1 MGGILASPVL
11 PNGMPLPGGVTNMDQ
26 VESLLDR
33 PKFYYKEEH
42 MRKVLR
48 RFMVFSCLA
57 LAPALAP
64 AQTKAT
70 FEVASVKP
78 AAPLDMAKLKAAIQN
93 GETPRL
99 GARVDGVRAEYIYV
113 TLQDLFFLAYNVKS
127 SQITGPDWMASQRFD
142 IVAKLPHG
150 ASREDVPKMLKAL
163 LEDRFKLALHR
174 ESKERPALAL
184 VIGAGGPKM
193 KRSSESSKPVDAG
206 APLAPGEKQ
215 MDGPDGPIRTTT
227 DKNGG
232 FTMNMGAKGTVSY
245 VVDPA
250 TRSMKIEASQLTMG
264 GLADWLTIIWR
275 ATGGGLEVKD
285 MTGLTGNYQVAIN
298 FSLEDL
304 TGAAR
309 AKWTHDPNP
318 PAGVAETVMPSDA
331 APNPGG
337 SPSLVKAV
345 QSLGLKLEPRKVPV
359 EQLVID
365 HIEKTPT
372 EN

>member
-1 MGGILASPVL
+1 MGGIPASLVP
-11 PNGMPLPGGVTNMDQ
+11 PNCMPLPGGVTDMDQ
-26 VESLLDR
+26 VESLLDW
-33 PKFYYKEEH
+33 PKFYYKVEH

-48 RFMVFSCLA
+48 RVMVISCLA
-57 LAPALAP
+57 LASAVAS
-64 AQTKAT
+64 AQMKST
-70 FEVASVKP
+70 FEVASIKP
-78 AAPLDMAKLKAAIQN
+78 AQPLDMAKLRAGIRN

-99 GARVDGVRAEYIYV
+99 GARVDGARAEYIYV

-127 SQITGPDWMASQRFD
+127 DQITGPDWIASQRFD
-142 IVAKLPHG
+142 IFAKLPDG
-150 ASREDVPKMLKAL
+150 SSKDKVPKMLQAL

-184 VIGAGGPKM
+184 VTGAGGPKM
-193 KRSSESSKPVDAG
+193 KKSPESSKPVDAG

-250 TRSMKIEASQLTMG
+250 TRSMKIEASQLTKI
-264 GLADWLTIIWR
+264 GLADWLTVLSR
-275 ATGGGLEVKD
+275 ATGGGMEVKD
-285 MTGLTGNYQVAIN
+285 MTGLTGNYQVAIA
-298 FSLEDL
+298 FSVEDL
-304 TGAAR
+304 TGMAR
-309 AKWTHDPNP
+309 AKWINEPNP
-318 PAGVAETVMPSDA
+318 PAGGPAMPADA
-331 APNPGG
+331 APDPGA
-337 SPSLVKAV
+337 SSSLVKAV
-345 QSLGLKLEPRKVPV
+345 RSLGLKLESRKVPV